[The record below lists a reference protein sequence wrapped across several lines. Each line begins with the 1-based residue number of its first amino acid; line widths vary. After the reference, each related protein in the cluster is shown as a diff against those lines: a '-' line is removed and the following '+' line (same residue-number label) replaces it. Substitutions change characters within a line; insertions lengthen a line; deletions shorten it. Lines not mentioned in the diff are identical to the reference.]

1 MIIVTE
7 NAEKQF
13 EKMLVD
19 GEHQFVRLVV
29 NSGGCSGFSWKMD
42 WGENQNNDDEK
53 YGNLLVDEIS
63 MGLLEGATVDYKQ
76 DLVGSYFKLDIPA
89 SLSNCGCGT
98 SFSI

>member
-13 EKMLVD
+13 EKMITN
-19 GEHQFVRLVV
+19 GENKFVRLVV
-29 NSGGCSGFSWKMD
+29 NAGGCSGFSWKMD
-42 WGENQNNDDEK
+42 WSEEINKDDQQ

-76 DLVGSYFKLDIPA
+76 DLVGSYFKLDIPESTA
-89 SLSNCGCGT
+89 SCGCGT